1 MADAKQQLYCDEVM
15 KFRKV
20 LNLTSIKD
28 SGLFYQTF
36 IKPSVALSKWIDDKD
51 VVLDIGSG
59 MGVPGIPLLIHNE
72 NIHGVLVERR
82 KKRTEFIRHVI
93 RKLKLNAVAYDADIN
108 DLDPLKATVC
118 VARAVSE
125 VRLLLRMCDK
135 HIIDGG
141 KAVLP
146 VPDEAVLPVVDG
158 WCLHEDYRPKDMQ
171 RIACYIKGG
180 KEGVGGVSR
189 ET

>member
-1 MADAKQQLYCDEVM
+1 MIDDRQQLYCDEVM

-28 SGLFYQTF
+28 SALFYKIF
-36 IKPSVALSKWIDDKD
+36 IKPSVALSKWINDQDI
-51 VVLDIGSG
+51 VLDIGSG

-72 NIHGVLVERR
+72 NIKGVLVERR

-93 RKLKLNAVAYDADIN
+93 RKLKLNADAYDADIN
-108 DLDPLKATVC
+108 DLDSLNATVC

-125 VRLLLRMCDK
+125 VSLLLKMCDK
-135 HIIDGG
+135 HIVDGG
-141 KAVLP
+141 RAVLP
-146 VPDEAVLPVVDG
+146 VPDEAILPNVNG
-158 WCLHEDYRPKDMQ
+158 WHLQEDYKPKNMQ
-171 RIACYIKGG
+171 RVACYIKGG

>member
-1 MADAKQQLYCDEVM
+1 MDKNQIQYCDEVL

-28 SGLFYQTF
+28 LGVFYKTF
-36 IKPSVALSKWIDDKD
+36 ITPSLLLQAWIPQGA

-59 MGVPGIPLLIHNE
+59 MGVPGIPLLIHRKD
-72 NIHGVLVERR
+72 ITGILVERR

-93 RKLKLNAVAYDADIN
+93 RKLKLNAKAYDADIN
-108 DLDPLKATVC
+108 DLEPLGATVC

-125 VRLLLRMCDK
+125 VKMLIAMCDK
-135 HIIDGG
+135 HIIPGG

-146 VPDEAVLPVVDG
+146 VPDGAVLPDVSG
-158 WCLHEDYRPKDMQ
+158 WKLENDFYQQGKQ
-171 RIACYIKGG
+171 RIVCYIKQDI
-180 KEGVGGVSR
+180 EQGGVSR

>member
-1 MADAKQQLYCDEVM
+1 MDKEQLKYCDEVM

-28 SGLFYQTF
+28 LNVFFNTF
-36 IKPSVALSKWIDDKD
+36 ITPSVLLEKWIPENAI
-51 VVLDIGSG
+51 VLDIGSG
-59 MGVPGIPLLIHNE
+59 MGVPGIPLLIRRPD
-72 NIHGVLVERR
+72 IRGILVERR

-93 RKLKLNAVAYDADIN
+93 RKLKLNAAAYDADIN
-108 DLDPLKATVC
+108 DLEPLNVTVC

-125 VRLLLRMCDK
+125 VRTLIGLCDK

-141 KAVLP
+141 LAVLP
-146 VPDEAVLPVVDG
+146 IPNEVKLPDIPG
-158 WCLHEDYRPKDMQ
+158 WELKEDFYQREQQ
-171 RIACYIKGG
+171 RIVCYQKQNKGN
-180 KEGVGGVSR
+180 GGVSR